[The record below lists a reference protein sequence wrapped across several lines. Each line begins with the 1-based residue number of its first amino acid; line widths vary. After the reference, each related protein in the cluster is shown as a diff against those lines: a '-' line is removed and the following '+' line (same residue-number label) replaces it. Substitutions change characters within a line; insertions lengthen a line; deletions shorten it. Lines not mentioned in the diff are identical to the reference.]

1 MKTMKINAHLYMA
14 TLITLAIGSL
24 SGCFYCVPLLIASL
38 LSAVIFRGL
47 RYWISKD
54 SFFNHFDNHIFPW
67 RIVR

>member
-1 MKTMKINAHLYMA
+1 MKIKNHLYIA

-54 SFFNHFDNHIFPW
+54 NFFNNFENHIFLW
-67 RIVR
+67 RIVK